1 MKNLVRLLVLVLLLL
16 INLKL
21 FASSISEY
29 KNPIISNLS
38 FEENS
43 VIDEP
48 TITETQILRLEFRVS
63 SGASRS
69 FVIGFAENTTDGFDY
84 GYDGGLIQNP
94 PPDDM
99 GSLLNGQQY
108 VIQAFAPITPDKEI
122 DLVLHASGN
131 FDYTLI
137 STEISNF
144 PEDQD
149 LFLKDNLTGESFNL
163 RSLKGYSF
171 NSDPGTFTER
181 FQVIFQDPASL
192 SNQEFGYNNTLIY
205 LNSLEDKFYAKS
217 LTDKAVQLRIVNMLG
232 QIVKYYHPINNQTLE
247 YGIDISDLNTGI
259 YMVSILTDNN
269 NSIDKKVIVN

>member
-21 FASSISEY
+21 FASSITEYEKLRSSNWLYEELSISEVS
-29 KNPIISNLS
+29 I
-38 FEENS
+38 ET
-43 VIDEP
+43 EP
-48 TITETQILRLEFRVS
+48 QILRIEFRVS
-63 SGASRS
+63 NGASRS
-69 FVIGFAENTTDGFDY
+69 FVIGFAEGTTDDFDY

-122 DLVLHASGN
+122 DLVLHASGD

-144 PEDQD
+144 PADQD
-149 LFLKDNLTGESFNL
+149 LFLKDNLTGEYFDL
-163 RSLKGYSF
+163 RSPKGYSF
-171 NSDPGTFTER
+171 NSQAGTFTER
-181 FQVIFQDPASL
+181 FQVIFQDPAALSNEEFTNNNVRIYVNPQEDELYVKSL
-192 SNQEFGYNNTLIY
+192 SDQ
-205 LNSLEDKFYAKS
+205 
-217 LTDKAVQLRIVNMLG
+217 AVQLKIVNMLG
-232 QIVKYYHPINNQTLE
+232 QNVKSYHSINNRALE
-247 YGIDISDLNTGI
+247 NGVDISDLNVGI
-259 YMVSILTDNN
+259 YVVSILTENN

>member
-1 MKNLVRLLVLVLLLL
+1 MKNLLRLLILLAL
-16 INLKL
+16 IFANLKV
-21 FASSISEY
+21 FAISNSEY
-29 KNPIISNLS
+29 KKSTISNWS
-38 FEENS
+38 IEKDS
-43 VIDEP
+43 AIVEP
-48 TITETQILRLEFRVS
+48 TTTETQILRIEFRVS
-63 SGASRS
+63 NGASRS

-144 PEDQD
+144 PDDQD
-149 LFLKDNLTGESFNL
+149 LFLKDNLTGEYFDL
-163 RSLKGYSF
+163 RSPKGYSF

-181 FQVIFQDPASL
+181 FQVIFQDPAAL
-192 SNQEFGYNNTLIY
+192 SSEEFTNNNTLIY
-205 LNSLEDKFYAKS
+205 VNPLEHKLYAKS
-217 LTDKAVQLRIVNMLG
+217 LKDQAVQLKIVNMLG
-232 QIVKYYHPINNQTLE
+232 QSVKSYHSINNLALE
-247 YGIDISDLNTGI
+247 NGVDISDLNAGI
-259 YMVSILTDNN
+259 YIVSVLTDNN